1 MVDAENFYKRLGQ
14 RIREARTRSGL
25 TQQDL
30 AAKVDLTRTS
40 VTNIELGRQKLLVH
54 ALVEMADA
62 LQITTDQLL
71 PPAKEPAVQ
80 SSSEPERDK
89 IIENRP
95 ADEQAWIR
103 STLAAIEE

>member
-1 MVDAENFYKRLGQ
+1 MVDAENFYKKLGQ

-25 TQQDL
+25 TQQEL
-30 AAKVDLTRTS
+30 AAKVELTRSS

-54 ALVEMADA
+54 ALVEIADA
-62 LQITTDQLL
+62 LQIAPDQLL
-71 PPAKEPAVQ
+71 PTASEPDPQ
-80 SSSEPERDK
+80 SSSEPDRNN
-89 IIENRP
+89 ILENRP

>member
-1 MVDAENFYKRLGQ
+1 MVDAENFYKKLGQ
-14 RIREARTRSGL
+14 RIREARTNSGF
-25 TQQDL
+25 TQQEL

-40 VTNIELGRQKLLVH
+40 VTNIELGRQELLVH
-54 ALVEMADA
+54 ALVEIADA
-62 LQITTDQLL
+62 LQIAPAQLL
-71 PPAKEPAVQ
+71 PTPAEPAPQ
-80 SSSEPERDK
+80 CSSEPDRNS